1 MSSFLS
7 NRSIRT
13 KLALMLLPPII
24 GLLYFS
30 GAAVLE
36 KSSVVN
42 NLHTLQ
48 SLTHLAI
55 RTSAVIHELQKER
68 GLSAGFIGSGGEK
81 FAGELNNQRAVTDQ
95 KAAELR
101 SFLSTLDTARFDEK
115 FGSTLDAARFQVE
128 KLGEIRGSVTGL
140 KVSGKGS
147 FDTYTAIIASLL
159 DVTLNITNAGKQAD
173 MVRLT
178 TSYYM
183 LLNGK
188 ERAGRERATL
198 NAVFAANRFEPES
211 LQRFVSSVAQEDTY
225 FDLFAANAPARVA
238 AFYLDRMA
246 GGYSME
252 VDAMRKVA
260 LDRVAEGNFGVEPKR
275 WFDAITLKI
284 NAMKEVEDK
293 FSAELDD
300 TVTQKSR
307 QAARQ
312 LWFASGL
319 TLASLMA
326 ALLLSWLVATSI
338 LRPVRS
344 LHATM
349 LRLRE
354 SDDLTLRAETG
365 GHDEIG
371 QMATVFNGMIAGF
384 QEIVSSINQNAQQV
398 ACAATQLAAAAK
410 QVNEGSHAQSEAA
423 AASAAAIEQV
433 SVSADMV
440 TASANEVSD
449 ISRDSLS
456 RAQDGNQSLSQLFG
470 AIDVTENAVSCIADS
485 VEEFIKDANN
495 ISRLTQEVRDIAEQ
509 TNLLALNAAI
519 EAARAGEQGRGFA
532 VVADEVRK
540 LAEKSALSANEI
552 DVVTRAVNQQS
563 EALQTAVKDGV
574 DSLHTS
580 QNAAEDVAMVMAEA
594 TKSVGNTSAGINN
607 IADSV
612 KEQNAAMN
620 DLARNV
626 EHIAQMTEENSFA
639 VDTVSDA
646 AANLQNLAVGL
657 QEKVGKF
664 RY

>member
-1 MSSFLS
+1 MNSFLS

-13 KLALMLLPPII
+13 KLALMLLLPIL

-36 KSSVVN
+36 KSGVVD
-42 NLHTLQ
+42 NLHSLQ

-81 FAGELNNQRAVTDQ
+81 FAGELNVQRAVTDR
-95 KAAELR
+95 KATELQ
-101 SFLSTLDTARFDEK
+101 SFIVTFDTARFDEK
-115 FGSTLDAARFQVE
+115 FGGTLNVARLQVE
-128 KLGEIRGSVTGL
+128 KLGEMRSSITGL

-147 FDTYTAIIASLL
+147 FDAYTAIIASLL
-159 DVTLNITNAGKQAD
+159 DVTFSVTNAGKQAD

-211 LQRFVSSVAQEDTY
+211 LQRFVGSVAQEDTY
-225 FDLFAANAPARVA
+225 FGLFAANAPTGVA

-246 GGYSME
+246 GAYSAE
-252 VDAMRKVA
+252 VG

-300 TVTQKSR
+300 TVSQNAGLAT
-307 QAARQ
+307 RQ
-312 LWFASGL
+312 LWFAAGL
-319 TLASLMA
+319 TLVSLTA

-344 LHATM
+344 LHTTM

-398 ACAATQLAAAAK
+398 AGAATQLAAAAK
-410 QVNEGSHAQSEAA
+410 QVNEGSHAQSEAT

-519 EAARAGEQGRGFA
+519 EAARAGDQGRGFA

-563 EALQTAVKDGV
+563 EALQSAVKDGV

-646 AANLQNLAVGL
+646 AANLQHLAVGL